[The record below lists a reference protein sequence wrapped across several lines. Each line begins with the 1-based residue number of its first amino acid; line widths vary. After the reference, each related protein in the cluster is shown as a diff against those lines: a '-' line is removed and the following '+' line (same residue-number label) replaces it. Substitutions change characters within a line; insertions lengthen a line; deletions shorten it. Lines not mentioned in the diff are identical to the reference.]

1 MKNTNSSEA
10 GNLAAGVVPRPRLH
24 APPAAPSPRTCSR
37 RDLLIGSG
45 IAGAVATVTALSYPG
60 RAVADVPDGLEWL
73 LEQIA
78 RPALDLLA
86 YETFAGLAVF
96 AVPGPDRFSR
106 AQSLTSPTPG
116 GIEAKAPELLMH
128 TFDTYLSLPDS
139 YLQALAAAFA
149 TGAAELR
156 LPGSL
161 LGGIFRALELVGA
174 TLDDAL
180 ELLLANDASIP
191 AAIVCALLMNVAA
204 TQVRPTA
211 VLGPVP
217 SSPFANLSWQE
228 KGLAFQRIEQ
238 ADPALVALI
247 DAHAPQPLQ
256 EGASGLLR
264 FLGNTLLVVAPFA
277 VYSEFGVFDR
287 ATRRATRRPVGW
299 DLSSY
304 MPGRTTPADGWPEFI
319 GYYQG
324 RTAVATA
331 PEYAGGA

>member
-1 MKNTNSSEA
+1 MPPQDPA
-10 GNLAAGVVPRPRLH
+10 PAALSRPR
-24 APPAAPSPRTCSR
+24 TYSR

-45 IAGAVATVTALSYPG
+45 IAGAVATVTALSQPG
-60 RAVADVPDGLEWL
+60 RAAADVPDGLEWL
-73 LEQIA
+73 LERIA

-106 AQSLTSPTPG
+106 AQRVTSATAG

-139 YLQALAAAFA
+139 YVQALVAAFS
-149 TGAAELR
+149 TGVSELP
-156 LPGSL
+156 LPPTL
-161 LGGIFRALELVGA
+161 LGGLFRALELVGA
-174 TLDDAL
+174 GLDDAI
-180 ELLLANDASIP
+180 ELLLANDASLP
-191 AAIVCALLMNVAA
+191 AAIACALLMNVAA

-211 VLGPVP
+211 VLGPIP
-217 SSPFANLSWQE
+217 SSPFANLTWQE

-247 DAHAPQPLQ
+247 DGNAPQPLR

-277 VYSEFGVFDR
+277 AYSEFGVFDR

-299 DLSSY
+299 NLSNY